1 MYDSERL
8 MKAIGDINDR
18 KIEETGRML
27 GYIKEEKRKGF
38 IHMSG
43 KKIVMIAA
51 VVVMVLALGVTAYAQ
66 VFGGIGELWPKT
78 NVERPEF
85 PTQAAELI
93 ESQDKSAEGE
103 NWTCRI
109 VETYCDDANLII
121 TARVTCN
128 EKYIVVP
135 TDAMEDE
142 LAANYGFDGQGTL
155 GEYAA
160 EKGKTLLLMNMGMND
175 EKIGWSSASLYFEN
189 VSENELLMMYN
200 ANKNTAFDS
209 IDTSCQIIALEYG
222 KNEPERVNVP
232 LTLTAGKTEM
242 LGEYVPVDPDAVPGI
257 HVGEAVLTRT
267 PLGLCIQYPEEIT
280 DEEAQ
285 RGIMTFRCEEID
297 FRGQG
302 ALGFTAED
310 GTEYSRLTMGEGEA
324 SDTLTIHYLDWD
336 KQVIADIV
344 FEKK

>member
-8 MKAIGDINDR
+8 IKAIGDIDDR

-27 GYIKEEKRKGF
+27 GYMKEEKRKGM
-38 IHMSG
+38 IHMSA
-43 KKIVMIAA
+43 KKIVLIAA

-93 ESQDKSAEGE
+93 ESRDESAEGE
-103 NWTCRI
+103 DWTCRI
-109 VETYCDDANLII
+109 VETYCDDTNAII

-142 LAANYGFDGQGTL
+142 LAANYGFDGEGTL

-160 EKGKTLLLMNMGMND
+160 EKGKKLLLMNIGLND
-175 EKIGWSSASLYFEN
+175 EKIGWSSASLLFEN
-189 VSENELLMMYN
+189 VSESELLMLYN
-200 ANKNTAFDS
+200 ASKSTVFDT
-209 IDTSCQIIALEYG
+209 IDTSCVIIANEYG
-222 KNEPERVNVP
+222 SDELERVNVP
-232 LTLTAGKTEM
+232 ITLTAGKTEL

-257 HVGEAVLTRT
+257 RVGEAVLTRT
-267 PLGLCIQYPEEIT
+267 PLGLCIQYPEKIT
-280 DEEAQ
+280 DEEA
-285 RGIMTFRCEEID
+285 RWGIMTFRCEEID

-302 ALGFTAED
+302 GLGFTAED

-324 SDTLTIHYLDWD
+324 QDRLTMHYLDWD